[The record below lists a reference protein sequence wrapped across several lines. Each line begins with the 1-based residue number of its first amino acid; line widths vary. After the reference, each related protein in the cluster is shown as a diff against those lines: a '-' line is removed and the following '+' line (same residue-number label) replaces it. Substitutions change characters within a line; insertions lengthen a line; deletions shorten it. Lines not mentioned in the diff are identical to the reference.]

1 MAVLKILRNSTLF
14 QTREAALSDIATRA
28 EGRSDGEIWLATYGQ
43 SPNAKTIL
51 AVKRT
56 DGVTIFDNAAI
67 SGDVTQ
73 QIQDAIDGL
82 ATIAK
87 TGLASDAITT
97 PIQESPTTVAVQG
110 DNVADQITSLATTLK
125 TVQSNAAKYKMVALT
140 QAEIQTLADENVK
153 EAYKVVSF
161 EGEETAQTVYTQV
174 GDIVKIYKDS
184 ALSEVYLGSGSDTV
198 NSTTGVVTQ
207 YVYELISDPTTKITQ
222 DEYDALTEEQKALYQ
237 EIGSQSLNFVY
248 QLADGTYQLIKV
260 DVSKFLSE
268 SEFGDGLNVDGTG
281 VVSVKIDNTSADAED
296 FLSVSDD
303 GVKISGVQNAID
315 NSISTFS
322 ETIEETLTEIER
334 VTSEAL
340 NDLEDRKANKSDLE
354 DLTVNALSQVEAGNG
369 INVSQ
374 KSQNKQTISL
384 KLNNDLTNVLTLD
397 SNGLYLSEFDC
408 GEY

>member
-140 QAEIQTLADENVK
+140 QAEIQALADENVK

-222 DEYDALTEEQKALYQ
+222 DEYDALTAEQKALYQ
-237 EIGSQSLNFVY
+237 EIDSQSLNFVY

-303 GVKISGVQNAID
+303 GVKISGVQDAID

>member
-140 QAEIQTLADENVK
+140 QAEIQALADENVK

-222 DEYDALTEEQKALYQ
+222 DEYDALTAEQKALYQ

-303 GVKISGVQNAID
+303 GVKISGVQDAID